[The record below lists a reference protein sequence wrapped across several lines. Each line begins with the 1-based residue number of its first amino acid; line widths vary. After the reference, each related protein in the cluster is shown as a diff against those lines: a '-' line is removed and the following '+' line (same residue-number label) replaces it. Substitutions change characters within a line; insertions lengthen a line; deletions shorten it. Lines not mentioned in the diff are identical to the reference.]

1 MKKWLAAALCTAAA
15 MSASS
20 ALAANINFVTAGTS
34 STFYPIS
41 ATVCQLWNDSIEGMR
56 ATATPSGGGIDNLNQ
71 ALDGE
76 AQIGIA
82 NANLVYQAQQGT
94 DSFEGYANENLR
106 IFAGLYYNPN
116 QVVVTRDSGIE
127 TLEDLV
133 GKHISVGAAG
143 STTVDEATVHLALL
157 GKTLDDLKAEYM
169 GTSESADAISN
180 KQLDGVW
187 VMAGTPNAAVTQ
199 IMTTTDAK
207 ILPIP
212 AETVEALKENY
223 PWYANYTIPAGTYAG
238 QDEDVPT
245 SAVKLTLFVTADV
258 DEETVYQM
266 TKTCYDGITDAGP
279 AVILMVGIGIL
290 FLAVTNA
297 SVKEVLNPLLLAIVP
312 TSRMPYII
320 FFAILAPLALYR
332 GPMNMFGLGSG
343 IAALI
348 IGLGTLNPLAVMAAF
363 LAAERIQCGGD
374 PTNTQ
379 NVWTANFCE
388 VDVNTCTKKMLP
400 YLWAVSIVGVI
411 LGAMLYF

>member
-1 MKKWLAAALCTAAA
+1 MKKVLAAALCAATV
-15 MSASS
+15 MGASG
-20 ALAANINFVTAGTS
+20 ALAADINFVTAGTS

-82 NANLVYQAQQGT
+82 NANLVYQAREGI
-94 DSFEGYANENLR
+94 DSFEGYANDNLR
-106 IFAGLYYNPN
+106 IF
-116 QVVVTRDSGIE
+116 DS
-127 TLEDLV
+127 LEDLI

-143 STTVDEATVHLALL
+143 STTVDEARVHLSLM

-169 GTSESADAISN
+169 GTSESADAMSN

-212 AETVEALKENY
+212 AETVEALKVNY
-223 PWYANYTIPAGTYAG
+223 PWYASYTIPAGTYAG

-245 SAVKLTLFVTADV
+245 SAVKLTLFITADV

-266 TKTCYDGITDAGP
+266 TKTFWESWDMLTE
-279 AVILMVGIGIL
+279 
-290 FLAVTNA
+290 TH
-297 SVKEVLNPLLLAIVP
+297 
-312 TSRMPYII
+312 
-320 FFAILAPLALYR
+320 
-332 GPMNMFGLGSG
+332 
-343 IAALI
+343 AALRKAS
-348 IGLGTLNPLAVMAAF
+348 LESACTDLAGVPIHEGAARYYR
-363 LAAERIQCGGD
+363 E
-374 PTNTQ
+374 
-379 NVWTANFCE
+379 
-388 VDVNTCTKKMLP
+388 
-400 YLWAVSIVGVI
+400 VGV
-411 LGAMLYF
+411 LE